1 LFEATSKVVCGC
13 GIYAKCNINS
23 AYQYGSVEFFIL
35 PNMSML
41 LFNVHIMILVIQDDI
56 SQVLVTCLV
65 KSSYAKTNKQRTKT
79 FIDANPNTSSG
90 KSSMSRNTF
99 IGFGKHPN
107 VAYVVFFPLF
117 KIIVYGV
124 DLAVP
129 SAVA

>member
-1 LFEATSKVVCGC
+1 
-13 GIYAKCNINS
+13 
-23 AYQYGSVEFFIL
+23 
-35 PNMSML
+35 
-41 LFNVHIMILVIQDDI
+41 
-56 SQVLVTCLV
+56 
-65 KSSYAKTNKQRTKT
+65 
-79 FIDANPNTSSG
+79 
-90 KSSMSRNTF
+90 MSRNTF

>member
-1 LFEATSKVVCGC
+1 MQK
-13 GIYAKCNINS
+13 
-23 AYQYGSVEFFIL
+23 Q
-35 PNMSML
+35 
-41 LFNVHIMILVIQDDI
+41 
-56 SQVLVTCLV
+56 
-65 KSSYAKTNKQRTKT
+65 TNKEPKLSLMPIRTHLHG
-79 FIDANPNTSSG
+79 G

-129 SAVA
+129 NAVA